1 MKKSLKKCFCYTD
14 HFILLCNKVLENSE
28 LRENKNYKSS
38 FRCLTFKV
46 NISVLKCKL
55 RRNMTKNICLFLL
68 YFMIWNEFWD
78 NTRIC
83 RLSHLAHPALGIL
96 NSCVAPII
104 CHFILAICGAH
115 RKRWKTRWVSCF
127 HLESIMKY
135 VMYFMQRNYAICSTD
150 LHHYFL
156 WKWTKFSWKLLEN
169 YSKSRMYFA
178 SEASYV
184 YILSGQK
191 LI

>member
-38 FRCLTFKV
+38 WFRCLTFKV

-135 VMYFMQRNYAICSTD
+135 VMYTSCSETMQ
-150 LHHYFL
+150 
-156 WKWTKFSWKLLEN
+156 
-169 YSKSRMYFA
+169 
-178 SEASYV
+178 YV
-184 YILSGQK
+184 QLMI
-191 LI
+191 IIIF

>member
-1 MKKSLKKCFCYTD
+1 
-14 HFILLCNKVLENSE
+14 
-28 LRENKNYKSS
+28 
-38 FRCLTFKV
+38 
-46 NISVLKCKL
+46 
-55 RRNMTKNICLFLL
+55 MTKNICLYLL

-156 WKWTKFSWKLLEN
+156 WKWTKFSWKLKEN

>member
-1 MKKSLKKCFCYTD
+1 M
-14 HFILLCNKVLENSE
+14 LLLYRSFHLIVQQSSWKF
-28 LRENKNYKSS
+28 RTAKIKNYKSS

-55 RRNMTKNICLFLL
+55 GVKKKHDKKHLPFFTVFHDLEWILGQHEDLSFIAPSTSCSWDFELMCCTYHMSLHSSNMWSTPQTLKNTLGFLFS
-68 YFMIWNEFWD
+68 FGIHNEVCD
-78 NTRIC
+78 V
-83 RLSHLAHPALGIL
+83 H
-96 NSCVAPII
+96 
-104 CHFILAICGAH
+104 
-115 RKRWKTRWVSCF
+115 
-127 HLESIMKY
+127 
-135 VMYFMQRNYAICSTD
+135 FMQRNYAICSTD

>member
-1 MKKSLKKCFCYTD
+1 
-14 HFILLCNKVLENSE
+14 
-28 LRENKNYKSS
+28 
-38 FRCLTFKV
+38 
-46 NISVLKCKL
+46 
-55 RRNMTKNICLFLL
+55 
-68 YFMIWNEFWD
+68 MIWNEFWD

-156 WKWTKFSWKLLEN
+156 WKWTKFSWKLLKKSHVFCERSELRLHFEWTKVNLNAKNGPFWQFFEN
-169 YSKSRMYFA
+169 LKQCYQTSHDKWAKNWEVGLRHF
-178 SEASYV
+178 E
-184 YILSGQK
+184 
-191 LI
+191 